1 MCQPAKFYFYLTVYS
16 VYSMT
21 SLTMCE
27 SLLMEELKCGENL
40 PAHTPDVV
48 QLEPMLSPAYRKHVA
63 DEYIERKRQMSSEF
77 FSVLVI
83 GFQVCTI
90 HTFIFHNFAVGRSFF
105 CCCLGH
111 ACLAENILFNFSCF
125 LRHVFPP
132 RHLLSWLQINS
143 LLHVMSHKVST
154 LVKPLSKKS
163 NVRMNYLSLINVER
177 SNAELPE
184 SVLTYANNSLS
195 REDSLSGLFDESTL
209 RWVDNVLHR

>member
-1 MCQPAKFYFYLTVYS
+1 MYVTSGKRTVRLGSLQGLYERFPIQKLIRYPYSSYTGRTVHCTREVYTYSMCQPAKFYFYLTVYS

-132 RHLLSWLQINS
+132 RHLLS
-143 LLHVMSHKVST
+143 
-154 LVKPLSKKS
+154 
-163 NVRMNYLSLINVER
+163 
-177 SNAELPE
+177 
-184 SVLTYANNSLS
+184 
-195 REDSLSGLFDESTL
+195 
-209 RWVDNVLHR
+209 